1 MPRAKT
7 PRNGES
13 TSKQVI
19 TMPESPSQIRKT
31 AFSASAVPAD
41 LESQIRQR
49 AYELYQQR
57 GCTPGR
63 ETDDWFQAEREIL
76 ARQSHLQRA

>member
-7 PRNGES
+7 PRNGDSRKRSVPTLTAPPAEQNHS
-13 TSKQVI
+13 VPTEV
-19 TMPESPSQIRKT
+19 EEEIR
-31 AFSASAVPAD
+31 
-41 LESQIRQR
+41 RR

-63 ETDDWFQAEREIL
+63 EHEDWLMAEREV
-76 ARQSHLQRA
+76 ADRSQQHSV